1 MEPQKNLRKISKC
14 EDSTWA
20 ETLNSKERIIFMRK
34 PVKTPFSAIADPFN
48 PNHEIAKSCHIVFG
62 QIALLAH

>member
-1 MEPQKNLRKISKC
+1 
-14 EDSTWA
+14 
-20 ETLNSKERIIFMRK
+20 MRK
-34 PVKTPFSAIADPFN
+34 PVKSLFTAIADPLN